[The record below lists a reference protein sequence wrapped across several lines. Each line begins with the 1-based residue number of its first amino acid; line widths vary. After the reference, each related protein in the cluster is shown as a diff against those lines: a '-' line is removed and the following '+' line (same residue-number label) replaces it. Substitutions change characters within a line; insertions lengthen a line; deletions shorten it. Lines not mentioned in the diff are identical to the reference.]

1 MSDMKA
7 AMQALGGIKAYAK
20 SMMGKRRKN
29 SVDRVEDEMRAER
42 GEESEESEDAAMRK
56 ADTIEGAVPGGSA
69 SKPDEDPFIY
79 GNSRLPEN
87 LDDQHEDDDDVT
99 VVLMAGNRPVK
110 QPKGRMR

>member
-7 AMQALGGIKAYAK
+7 AMQALSGIKTYAK
-20 SMMGKRRKN
+20 SMMGKKRKN
-29 SVDRVEDEMRAER
+29 PVDKIEEEMCAER
-42 GEESEESEDAAMRK
+42 GEESKESEDEALRK
-56 ADTIEGAVPGGSA
+56 MDTIEGAVPGGSA
-69 SKPDEDPFIY
+69 SKPAENPYIY